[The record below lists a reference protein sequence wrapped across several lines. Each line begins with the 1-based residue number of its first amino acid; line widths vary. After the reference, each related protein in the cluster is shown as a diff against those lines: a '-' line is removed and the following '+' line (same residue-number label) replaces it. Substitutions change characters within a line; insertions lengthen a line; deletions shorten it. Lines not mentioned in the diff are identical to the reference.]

1 MINRFC
7 LYDWE
12 FVIIFI
18 DLKSFDCHNRLKCA
32 HFNEMK

>member
-7 LYDWE
+7 LYDIIA
-12 FVIIFI
+12 VISLI

-32 HFNEMK
+32 HFNEME